1 MATKTLKTIFKVK
14 RGLSQEWET
23 YNPILEDGE
32 PGYELD
38 TGKLKIGDGATPW
51 NELPYIE
58 GASGIET
65 VATFALLPV
74 IGNGSTLYRVVDE
87 ALLYQ
92 YNTTTRAYE
101 PLSSGGGSIENIE
114 IINGGKA

>member
-1 MATKTLKTIFKVK
+1 MSTLQLK
-14 RGLSQEWET
+14 RGTSARLAMV
-23 YNPILEDGE
+23 NPILKKGE
-32 PGYELD
+32 PCFVYD
-38 TGKLKIGDGATPW
+38 TNKLKIGDGATPW

>member
-1 MATKTLKTIFKVK
+1 MSTLQLK
-14 RGLSQEWET
+14 RGTSARLAMV
-23 YNPILEDGE
+23 NPILAKGE
-32 PGYELD
+32 PCFVYD
-38 TGKLKIGDGATPW
+38 TNKLKIGDGATPW